1 MDKRK
6 VVKKVGEHSGPTA
19 EEILHALGEYFRSLS
34 RRFYYLNV
42 DELQIGGKKPG
53 PLIHYRLNKRET
65 RELQNKAEEIQN
77 GRIRLPSNAIF
88 RDDKG
93 RFLLA
98 TDDEGRIQE
107 QIDHPGRIDCWAI
120 GLGQSSRWIK
130 EGELT
135 AYAIE
140 IKVARSDF
148 RADLQNPQ
156 KQRWALMYS
165 NLFYFC
171 APKGLIK
178 PDELPPYAG
187 LLECQNRLIHK
198 TIEAPWRDKDR
209 PSWNFV
215 GSLLKRL
222 L

>member
-1 MDKRK
+1 
-6 VVKKVGEHSGPTA
+6 
-19 EEILHALGEYFRSLS
+19 LGEYFRSLS
-34 RRFYYLNV
+34 RRFDYLNV
-42 DELQIGGKKPG
+42 HELQIGGKKPG
-53 PLIHYRLNKRET
+53 PFIYYGLNKRRTE
-65 RELQNKAEEIQN
+65 ELQSRIEELQK

-88 RDDKG
+88 RDHKG

-120 GLGQSSRWIK
+120 GLGHSYRWIK
-130 EGELT
+130 EGELMT
-135 AYAIE
+135 YSIE

-148 RADLQNPQ
+148 RVDLQNPQ

-178 PDELPPYAG
+178 AEELPPYAG
-187 LLECQNRLIHK
+187 LLEYENRTIHK
-198 TIEAPWRDKDR
+198 TIEAPWRDTDR